1 MTKISRILLP
11 VDFSER
17 CLGMM
22 HYARAFAEKYDAEI
36 ILLHVIN
43 PVFVAPEVGMAP
55 AAVIA
60 TPKWLIDEKSKLVD
74 EFASSD
80 LSGFRVRR
88 LVYEGI
94 PEWQIAEMAKSD
106 DVQLVIMPTHGYGVL
121 RRFLIGS
128 VTAKVLDDVA
138 CPVLTGVHMEKHA
151 YDSKEEFP
159 TIACA
164 IDLKSRSTD
173 TLLAAARLAQDF
185 GSKLGVVHICPQ
197 TGHDTQANPA
207 DLQPQL
213 EELVTQQLAANNLS
227 FEPARLACSV
237 QSGDIAPSICSFAER
252 IGAKILAVG
261 RGRSHAEGGTGGRLV
276 TNTYSIIRQSP
287 CPVLSV

>member
-1 MTKISRILLP
+1 MEIGFSHMTKISRILLP

-17 CLGMM
+17 CLGMV
-22 HYARAFAEKYDAEI
+22 HYARTIAEKYDAEI
-36 ILLHVIN
+36 ILLHVMN
-43 PVFVAPEVGMAP
+43 PVFVAPEIGMAP

-60 TPKWLIDEKSKLVD
+60 TPNWLINEKSKLID

-80 LSGFRVRR
+80 LAGLRVRR

-94 PEWQIAEMAKSD
+94 PEAQIAEMAKSD

-164 IDLKSRSTD
+164 IDLKSGSAD

-185 GSKLGVVHICPQ
+185 GSKLGVVHIS
-197 TGHDTQANPA
+197 PA
-207 DLQPQL
+207 DLKPQL

-227 FEPARLACSV
+227 FGPGRLACCV
-237 QSGDIAPSICSFAER
+237 ESGELVASICGFAER
-252 IGAKILAVG
+252 VGAKILTIG
-261 RGRSHAEGGTGGRLV
+261 RGRSHRAEGVTGGRLV

-287 CPVLSV
+287 CPVLSI

>member
-1 MTKISRILLP
+1 MINISRILLP

-17 CLGMM
+17 CLGMI
-22 HYARAFAEKYDAEI
+22 HYARAIAEKYDAEL

-60 TPKWLIDEKSKLVD
+60 TPQWLINEKSKLMD

-80 LSGFRVRR
+80 LTGLRVRR

-94 PEWQIAEMAKSD
+94 PEAQIAEMANSD
-106 DVQLVIMPTHGYGVL
+106 DLQLVMMPTHGYGVL

-159 TIACA
+159 AIACA
-164 IDLKSRSTD
+164 VDLKSGSTD
-173 TLLAAARLAQDF
+173 TLLAAARFAHRF
-185 GSKLGVVHICPQ
+185 GSKLGVVHVWPQ
-197 TGHDTQANPA
+197 PAQEANSG
-207 DLQPQL
+207 DLKPQL
-213 EELVTQQLAANNLS
+213 EELVTQQLAEHNLS
-227 FEPARLACSV
+227 FEPGRLACCV
-237 QSGDIAPSICSFAER
+237 QSGDIVASICDFAER

-261 RGRSHAEGGTGGRLV
+261 RGRSHAVEGVIGGRLV